1 MSAGF
6 AGSASQDDRRRR
18 RLVTDSNDDRSLSV
32 LFGPGTPESARN
44 HRFPLKRLVHYKAW
58 RIAVFELVLL
68 LAAGGI
74 IYLSWLGLFRDFG
87 PGFSQLFAT
96 KTGRAF
102 PFLWGAALFLCGQ
115 LACLI
120 GWARSRSLIDFGG
133 RYRVWKW
140 TAATLFLLSAGILTG
155 AHTALTAT
163 LDWAGLARPWTAPNL
178 DWIVLLAAVALPLL
192 WLTDREVRTSRVART
207 HLWNAVLLLSAALA
221 LPFVPAVELPQEP
234 LFLHGV
240 ILGGLISLAM
250 SLVWFT
256 RHVLY
261 FSCEPAQIRKSNIF
275 AWVGRPFAWIRRIRL
290 PKFAP
295 RDHQQ
300 QETDDDTNQ
309 KPSPKKKKPSRRRGS
324 KKSAASK
331 PSTQT
336 APAPKPAVVSEE
348 TPQPAF
354 LSKDDLERS
363 SGNEFLDDPELAE
376 RLELMQMMIEEG
388 ERIDSDLF
396 KGLNKRQKR
405 ILRKKQRQL
414 ESEFDA
420 HAA

>member
-18 RLVTDSNDDRSLSV
+18 RLVTDSNDEGSTSV

-58 RIAVFELVLL
+58 RIAVFELAVLL
-68 LAAGGI
+68 CAGGV
-74 IYLSWLGLFRDFG
+74 IYLSWLESIRDFG

-96 KTGRAF
+96 NTGRAF
-102 PFLWGAALFLCGQ
+102 PFLWGSALFLCGQ

-140 TAATLFLLSAGILTG
+140 TAAMLFLLSAGILTG
-155 AHTALTAT
+155 ADGALTAS
-163 LDWAGLARPWTAPNL
+163 LDWAGLARPWTAATL
-178 DWIVLLAAVALPLL
+178 DWIVPVGAIALPLL
-192 WLTDREVRTSRVART
+192 WLTDREVRGSRVARI
-207 HLWNAVLLLSAALA
+207 HLWQGILLLSAGLA
-221 LPFVPAVELPQEP
+221 VPSVPALDLPREP
-234 LFLHGV
+234 LVAQGL
-240 ILGGLISLAM
+240 ILGGLVSFAM

-261 FSCEPAQIRKSNIF
+261 FSCEPAHIRHWNLF
-275 AWVGRPFAWIRRIRL
+275 GRLRRAFRWMRRIRM
-290 PKFAP
+290 PKLGRNKEP
-295 RDHQQ
+295 RE
-300 QETDDDTNQ
+300 QETDDDDKQ
-309 KPSPKKKKPSRRRGS
+309 KSPPKKKPSRRRGS
-324 KKSAASK
+324 KKTAAK
-331 PSTQT
+331 TPPEP
-336 APAPKPAVVSEE
+336 APAPKPAV
-348 TPQPAF
+348 TPVQTPEPAF
-354 LSKDDLERS
+354 VSQDDREQSAR
-363 SGNEFLDDPELAE
+363 NECLDDPELAE

-414 ESEFDA
+414 ESEYDA
-420 HAA
+420 RAA